1 MFREILKSKIHGATV
16 TESSVDYFGS
26 ITIDETLMK
35 AANLVEY
42 EKVLI
47 GNLTNGN
54 RVETYV
60 IRGKKDSDVIGMN
73 GAAAHLCKV
82 GDKVLIMSFALLD
95 EKELKKHKP
104 KIILLDNRNRIKKL
118 IDK

>member
-1 MFREILKSKIHGATV
+1 MLRQILKSKIHGAMV
-16 TESSVDYFGS
+16 TESNVDYVGS

-35 AANLVEY
+35 AADLAGY

-47 GNLTNGN
+47 GNLSNGN

-60 IRGKKDSDVIGMN
+60 IQGKKNSGVIGMN

-82 GDKVLIMSFALLD
+82 GDKLLIMSFALLNGQEL
-95 EKELKKHKP
+95 EKHVPKK
-104 KIILLDNRNRIKKL
+104 IFLDSGNRIKK
-118 IDK
+118 